1 MNKHLSGD
9 VMKKILKPAVISS
22 IILFCIY
29 LCVCFANVRS
39 SVKSALDIGINT
51 LMPSLFPFFVISD
64 MAVKLTGSGKG
75 RFARIFSKLFRL
87 PKEAYGAFICG
98 ILSGYPVGASGVYT
112 LYKNNIL
119 TKEEAE
125 RMLCFSNNSGP
136 LFVICA
142 IGCGMLGSAKVGTL
156 LYAVHIA
163 SAVITGMLCAATGN
177 HKIHNRPIGK
187 TTGELCRL
195 PNPAESI
202 EKGFM
207 QCIRVIGFVIF
218 FSVITDMILFF
229 AVRIGLDT
237 NSTFSAIAMCIIEI
251 TNGIFRVCNSF
262 EPETAMCII
271 SFACSFSGIGVLMQT
286 ALVTENRLSLKRY
299 AAYKLMSG
307 LISACLCKAALT
319 FGKIPVGNDIA
330 FRPEI
335 IKLSMLAMC
344 YVIFFLYVIKRYYR
358 IKRR

>member
-9 VMKKILKPAVISS
+9 VMKKILKPAIISS

-39 SVKSALDIGINT
+39 SVRSALDIGINT

-142 IGCGMLGSAKVGTL
+142 IGCGMLGSVKAGIM
-156 LYAVHIA
+156 LYAVHIT
-163 SAVITGMLCAATGN
+163 SAVIIGILCAATDNRHSHN
-177 HKIHNRPIGK
+177 HLRKRMADG
-187 TTGELCRL
+187 LCRL

-251 TNGIFRVCNSF
+251 TNGISRVCIDF
-262 EPETAMCII
+262 EPENAMCIA

-299 AAYKLMSG
+299 AAYKLISG
-307 LISACLCKAALT
+307 LISACLCKAFLI
-319 FGKIPVGNDIA
+319 FGKIPVNNNIA
-330 FRPEI
+330 FRPEM
-335 IKLSMLAMC
+335 IKLSLLAMC
-344 YVIFFLYVIKRYYR
+344 YFIFFLYVIKRYYR